1 VGDLD
6 WVEAMVQ
13 HPPSCVSEL
22 EQIVGRLDV
31 DLAGH
36 EGRHGLMRPSPW
48 NPGLRVD
55 LRAGISQLLAS
66 FYVDEHGGEVRRP
79 RDLKLRSFSLDLD
92 ESHAALARRLAQRFG
107 PGRAFVDQGRIHT
120 EYGAFFSLCAGQSGA
135 AHLAWER
142 VRSEAALPPEARTL
156 HQDLL
161 ATFVDRLVCEAA
173 VPPIAAALE
182 PLAAAVGVEVHA
194 PDLYA
199 SSAARGLG
207 ISFRCSLPVATL
219 VTAFRWEEPVASL
232 GDHSTSSAVGPL
244 AAALAPPWI
253 PVLGRWLIDV
263 RIFGWPRGP
272 EGAALPLIDRGSLAA
287 VYDLRTCQNHVETI
301 AIVPAGA

>member
-1 VGDLD
+1 
-6 WVEAMVQ
+6 M
-13 HPPSCVSEL
+13 
-22 EQIVGRLDV
+22 
-31 DLAGH
+31 
-36 EGRHGLMRPSPW
+36 
-48 NPGLRVD
+48 
-55 LRAGISQLLAS
+55 
-66 FYVDEHGGEVRRP
+66 
-79 RDLKLRSFSLDLD
+79 
-92 ESHAALARRLAQRFG
+92 
-107 PGRAFVDQGRIHT
+107 DQDRIHT
-120 EYGAFFSLCAGQSGA
+120 EYGAFFSLSAGQSGA
-135 AHLAWER
+135 THLSWER

-156 HQDLL
+156 QQDLL

-253 PVLGRWLIDV
+253 PVLLEHPPGCLS
-263 RIFGWPRGP
+263 G
-272 EGAALPLIDRGSLAA
+272 EGAREAAPGRLAPVCRVRQERSTVTIRSSHVYRVPSPSRSQHCSGDGSIS
-287 VYDLRTCQNHVETI
+287 LRVM
-301 AIVPAGA
+301 